1 MKNTDEHKK
10 IEYKTQEEILI
21 RGNEAIGKTVRQIDK
36 YGRVDSDGI
45 KGGIGHV
52 IEESLYGYK
61 INSDAEPDFPEA
73 GVELKV
79 TGVIK
84 DKNGYKAKERLVLNI
99 INYMKEAYATFDTS
113 SFWHKNKTLMLLFYE
128 YKRDHH
134 PGDFMFLKAIL
145 FKYPAEDLVIIKDD
159 WQKIIEKIRAGRAH
173 ELSEGDTFYL
183 GACTKGATA
192 ATSLRPQPFSDIPAK
207 QRAYCLKNK
216 YMTYLVRR
224 FVFGEAQDEHIIK
237 SASELDGRSF
247 ESYVTSKLEAYK
259 GKSVEEL
266 KQIFDVKSDAKNL
279 GALLAYK
286 ILGIKGNKAA
296 ELENAG
302 VAVKTIR
309 IQHNGRIKESM
320 SFAPFKFREVASET
334 WEDAEFA
341 NTLRD
346 TKFLFIVYRFDKE
359 GVLRLMG
366 GQFWN
371 MPYNDIE
378 EHVKN
383 VWGRTKDILNAG
395 CLTVTI
401 RNNRM
406 MNNLPA
412 QADNPVSHVR
422 PHGATRLGTTNLL
435 PEGTKVNIASTD
447 ESFVWPYEDRFP
459 TQCFWLNNTYILS
472 QLNDEF
478 KKSI

>member
-99 INYMKEAYATFDTS
+99 INYMKEAYTTFDTS
-113 SFWHKNKTLMLLFYE
+113 SFWHKNETLMLLFYE

-159 WQKIIEKIRAGRAH
+159 WQKIVEKIRAGRAH

-192 ATSLRPQPFSDIPAK
+192 ATSLRQQPFSNIPAK

-216 YMTYLVRR
+216 YMTYLVRK

-237 SASELDGRSF
+237 SVSELAGKSF

-266 KQIFDVKSDAKNL
+266 KQIFDMKSDAKNL
-279 GALLAYK
+279 GALVAYK

-309 IQHNGRIKESM
+309 IQYNGRIKESM

-383 VWGRTKDILNAG
+383 VWGLI
-395 CLTVTI
+395 TV
-401 RNNRM
+401 
-406 MNNLPA
+406 
-412 QADNPVSHVR
+412 
-422 PHGATRLGTTNLL
+422 
-435 PEGTKVNIASTD
+435 
-447 ESFVWPYEDRFP
+447 
-459 TQCFWLNNTYILS
+459 
-472 QLNDEF
+472 
-478 KKSI
+478 